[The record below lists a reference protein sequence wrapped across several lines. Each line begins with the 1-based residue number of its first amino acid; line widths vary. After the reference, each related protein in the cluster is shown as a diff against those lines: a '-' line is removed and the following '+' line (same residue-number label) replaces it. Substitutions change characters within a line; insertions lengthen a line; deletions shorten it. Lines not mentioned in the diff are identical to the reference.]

1 MYRYVIVLSF
11 LLIGCS
17 EFPTKY
23 EVIENDKIRLLD
35 FMYEPSDAAPGDTVK
50 LKAVFAGRS
59 VTADMI
65 DWRVSCKV
73 AVNEYGFDTAY
84 EIQPLSCN
92 PQQIHFSDQTSC
104 IQILFVIPDS
114 IMYKSPMLKND
125 WTAAMPSE
133 YSALIP
139 EEIRKLKRDQLLD
152 TLAHLASLIKS
163 ANNEELSLIET
174 ILKDDF
180 NFSDFAGLL
189 QLFTVKMKIFA
200 DVKGSHTIEDD
211 YTVRYNRVFNR
222 LSSVFRVNTNPVIDS
237 VILYKV
243 DKKGLIRF
251 NPADRYQRYKLYSVP
266 SDTETVIPVDTS
278 CTYFLRSF
286 TSNIDTSLTLE
297 DLQSTGEYGLET
309 HRRVFMYQHDFNE
322 SDKISSKDYMDILAT
337 DADTMAILIPPS
349 HPDLKKFTL
358 WLRVYDEF
366 YNESYRKDASV
377 LKEYRGRFQY

>member
-1 MYRYVIVLSF
+1 MYRYLIVLSV
-11 LLIGCS
+11 LLVGCS

-23 EVIENDKIRLLD
+23 EVIEKDKIRLLD

-65 DWRVSCKV
+65 DWSVSYKV
-73 AVNEYGFDTAY
+73 AVSEYGFDTAY
-84 EIQPLSCN
+84 EIQELSCN
-92 PQQIHFSDQTSC
+92 PQQVHFSDQTSC

-125 WTAAMPSE
+125 WTAGMPSE
-133 YSALIP
+133 YRALIP
-139 EEIRKLKRDQLLD
+139 EEVRNLNRDQLLD
-152 TLAHLASLIKS
+152 TLAQLASMIKS
-163 ANNEELSLIET
+163 ADSEQLSLIET
-174 ILKDDF
+174 ILMDEYD
-180 NFSDFAGLL
+180 FSDLAGLL

-200 DVKGSHTIEDD
+200 NVKGSHKIEDD

-222 LSSVFRVNTNPVIDS
+222 LSSVFRTNTNPAIDS
-237 VILYKV
+237 VVLYKV
-243 DKKGLIRF
+243 NKKGLIRF
-251 NPADRYQRYKLYSVP
+251 NPTDLYQRYKLYSVP
-266 SDTETVIPVDTS
+266 SDTETVIPVDTN
-278 CTYFLRSF
+278 CTYFIRSF

-297 DLQSTGEYGLET
+297 DLQSTGQYGLET

-322 SDKISSKDYMDILAT
+322 NDKISSKDYMDILTT

-366 YNESYRKDASV
+366 YNESFRKDASV